1 VSPPRVVVL
10 GAGAVGAA
18 CARAL
23 ADAGARVRVIDPGAG
38 RAAASWAA
46 AGILSPS
53 HPEELPDALHDLG
66 TRSRGLWDGIARR
79 HPEVEL
85 RRTGL
90 VLLGNEPAWTE
101 WRERRGLAV
110 EPAPGRPGAVL
121 FPEVAVVRSP
131 RVAPALLGD
140 IPVER
145 EPPPPLEALRAGADL
160 VVIATGAWAEPWL
173 GELGVA
179 LEVAPRRGQMKLFAS
194 GAPEAVVME
203 PGEGHLA
210 VPRADGRVIV
220 GTTLEDVGFE
230 VRTLAE
236 DMERMEAWARRTLPG
251 LGSEETRWAGL
262 RPWSSRPAPTI
273 GEAAPG
279 VIVAVGHFRNGLLL
293 APATGELVA
302 DLALGRPPRVDPA
315 PFAVD
320 AGPGPPPPAA
330 DTIPR

>member
-1 VSPPRVVVL
+1 ML
-10 GAGAVGAA
+10 GAGVVGAA

-23 ADAGARVRVIDPGAG
+23 ADGGAEVRVIDAGAG

-66 TRSRGLWDGIARR
+66 DRSGELWDDLARR
-79 HPEVEL
+79 HPTIEL

-90 VLLGNEPAWTE
+90 VLLGGEPAWLE

-121 FPEVAVVRSP
+121 FPEVATVRSP

-140 IPVER
+140 IPVE
-145 EPPPPLEALRAGADL
+145 PDLPTHLEGLLSSADL
-160 VVIATGAWAEPWL
+160 VVVATGAWAGDML
-173 GELGVA
+173 RALGVTFDV
-179 LEVAPRRGQMKLFAS
+179 EPRRGQMMLFAS
-194 GAPEAVVME
+194 GAPETVVME
-203 PGEGHLA
+203 PATGHLA
-210 VPRADGRVIV
+210 VPRADGRVVV
-220 GTTLEDVGFE
+220 GTTLEDAGFRAE
-230 VRTLAE
+230 TLAP
-236 DMERMEAWARRTLPG
+236 DMERMGAWARRTLPG
-251 LGSEETRWAGL
+251 LGPEETRWAGL

-302 DLALGRPPRVDPA
+302 DLALGRPPRVAPA
-315 PFAVD
+315 PFAV
-320 AGPGPPPPAA
+320 GAA
-330 DTIPR
+330 DPA

>member
-1 VSPPRVVVL
+1 MSAPRVVVL
-10 GAGAVGAA
+10 GAGVVGAA

-66 TRSRGLWDGIARR
+66 ARSRELWDAVAHR

-90 VLLGNEPAWTE
+90 VLLGREPAWIE

-110 EPAPGRPGAVL
+110 EPARDRAGAVF

-140 IPVER
+140 IPVESGD
-145 EPPPPLEALRAGADL
+145 PPPLATLRADADL

-173 GELGVA
+173 AELGLSFA
-179 LEVAPRRGQMKLFAS
+179 LEPRRGQMMLFAS
-194 GAPEAVVME
+194 GAPDAVVME

-210 VPRADGRVIV
+210 VPRADGRVVV
-220 GTTLEDVGFE
+220 GTTLENAGFE
-230 VRTLAE
+230 VRTLSQ

-251 LGSEETRWAGL
+251 LGPEETRWAGL

-302 DLALGRPPRVDPA
+302 DLALGRPPRVDAA
-315 PFAVD
+315 PFAVG
-320 AGPGPPPPAA
+320 AGPGPPRPRG